1 MKQFQGAARA
11 QASGCGDDVVHIRPN
26 ALNAQLVFLSP
37 ASDKS
42 GCLNIWAPMR
52 LSVLD
57 QSPVISGLGAR
68 RALEETIALAR
79 RADELGYHRYWLAEH
94 HAIAAL
100 ADPCPEILLARLGAE
115 TRRIR
120 IGSGG
125 VLLPY
130 YSAFRT
136 AESFRM
142 LEALYPGRIDLGIGR
157 APGGDGRTA
166 QAVNG
171 GKFPDA
177 DRFPEQVWEL
187 VGHLEG
193 SLPADHPFKRVRLQ
207 PEVDTAPQVWLL
219 GSSDFSGALAA
230 QLGLRFAFAH
240 FINARGGDE
249 VARFYRD
256 NFKGEGKP
264 EVIVCTFLICGES
277 DEEAERLAASID
289 LRRLHMALN
298 IDSAVPTPE
307 EAAGHRYSPEERQYV
322 MSQRARA
329 VIGGPQ
335 TCRRHLE
342 EMAARYGA
350 DEMMVLTITGDYA
363 TRLRSYERLIEAM
376 N

>member
-1 MKQFQGAARA
+1 M
-11 QASGCGDDVVHIRPN
+11 
-26 ALNAQLVFLSP
+26 L
-37 ASDKS
+37 
-42 GCLNIWAPMR
+42 

-57 QSPVISGLGAR
+57 QSPVIHGLGAP
-68 RALEETIALAR
+68 RALEETIVLAR
-79 RADELGYHRYWLAEH
+79 RAEELGYHRYWLAEH

-100 ADPCPEILLARLGAE
+100 ADPAPEILLARLGAE

-157 APGGDGRTA
+157 APGGDTRTA
-166 QAVNG
+166 QAVGG

-177 DRFPEQVWEL
+177 ERFPEQVWEL

-193 SLPADHPFKRVRLQ
+193 TLPADHPFKRVRLQ
-207 PEVDTAPQVWLL
+207 PEVDGVPQVWLL

-230 QLGLRFAFAH
+230 QLGLPFAFAH

-249 VARFYRD
+249 VTRFYRD
-256 NFKGEGKP
+256 NYKGKGRP
-264 EVIVCTFLICGES
+264 NVIVCTFLICGET
-277 DEEAERLAASID
+277 DEQAERLAASID

-298 IDSAVPTPE
+298 IDSAVPTPD
-307 EAAGHRYSPEERQYV
+307 EAARHQYSPEERQYV
-322 MSQRARA
+322 LSQRARA

-335 TCRRHLE
+335 KCRRELE

-350 DEMMVLTITGDYA
+350 DEVMVLTITGDYA
-363 TRLRSYERLIEAM
+363 TRLRSYELLIEAM

>member
-1 MKQFQGAARA
+1 
-11 QASGCGDDVVHIRPN
+11 
-26 ALNAQLVFLSP
+26 
-37 ASDKS
+37 
-42 GCLNIWAPMR
+42 MR

-100 ADPCPEILLARLGAE
+100 ADPCPEILVARLGAE
-115 TRRIR
+115 TKRIR
-120 IGSGG
+120 VGTGG
-125 VLLPY
+125 VMLPY

-142 LEALYPGRIDLGIGR
+142 LEALYPGRIDLGLGR

-171 GKFPDA
+171 GRFPES
-177 DRFPEQVWEL
+177 DRFPTQVWEL

-193 SLPADHPFKRVRLQ
+193 SLPADHPFKRVRVQ
-207 PEVDTAPQVWLL
+207 PEVDTVPQVWML
-219 GSSDFSGALAA
+219 GSSDFGGALAA
-230 QLGLRFAFAH
+230 ELGLSFAFAH
-240 FINARGGDE
+240 FINPRGGDE
-249 VARFYRD
+249 VTRFYRD
-256 NFKGEGKP
+256 NFKGKGQP
-264 EVIVCTFLICGES
+264 QVMVCTFLICGES
-277 DEEAERLAASID
+277 DEQAERLAASID

-298 IDSAVPTPE
+298 IDSPVPTAE
-307 EAAGHRYSPEERQYV
+307 EAAQHAYSPEERQYV

-329 VIGGPQ
+329 ILGGPQ
-335 TCRRHLE
+335 KCRRELE
-342 EMAARYGA
+342 ELAARYGA

-363 TRLRSYERLIEAM
+363 SRLRSYELLMAAM